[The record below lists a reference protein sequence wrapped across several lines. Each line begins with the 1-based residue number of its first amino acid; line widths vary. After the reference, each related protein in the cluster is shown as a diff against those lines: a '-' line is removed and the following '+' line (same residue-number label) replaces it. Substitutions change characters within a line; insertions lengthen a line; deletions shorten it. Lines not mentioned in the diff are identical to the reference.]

1 MIGNYSA
8 VQLAEFAIDSV
19 LTNKNKMGESSPS
32 SPKKKAFKTEVAK
45 IARPQAQKAKEE
57 EPVAE
62 KKN

>member
-8 VQLAEFAIDSV
+8 VQLADFAIDSV
-19 LTNKNKMGESSPS
+19 LTNKNKMGETSPS

-45 IARPQAQKAKEE
+45 IKRSDASKAKAE
-57 EPVAE
+57 EPVTE